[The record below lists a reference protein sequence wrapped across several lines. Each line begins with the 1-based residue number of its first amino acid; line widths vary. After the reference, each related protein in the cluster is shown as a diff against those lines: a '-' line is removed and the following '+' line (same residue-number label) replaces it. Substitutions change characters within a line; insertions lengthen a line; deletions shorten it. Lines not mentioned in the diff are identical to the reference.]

1 MDANSNRPSLG
12 LWHHPEANYS
22 FGLGQRGSIVAV
34 TGLIAILIAFVP
46 SANRLRNVSVMT
58 LVVAAILVGFLI
70 RDRWDRSLY
79 AIVRFE
85 VGWWWHRTTGR
96 TYYSPVWFSAA
107 PVTRS
112 ALPGLLA
119 DVSIVEHRDHNKT
132 FGVVIQPVSST
143 ATVLFEC
150 DPVGVEMLT
159 SEEANQHRQRWDR
172 WLSAT
177 CQEPD
182 IVSIQ
187 TVTQAAGGDAAQLK
201 SAVNDLVKR
210 RESASAELL
219 DDIQTTLNPVNR
231 PVCRT
236 WVAVSW
242 RTRRRDLHANVL
254 AARIAR
260 IGSELAECGGGDPRP
275 LSRHGIHRVWAEM
288 WDPERK
294 ASLAEFPNQAV
305 RMEDIIPVTNE
316 RRQALGIGNYEAVTL
331 AVGEMPH
338 GVIGTE
344 ALHNLA
350 QGVPGATAVRW
361 AELWRPVRPTE
372 ARTWLAGIERGI
384 ETRLALGENR
394 RRQKVG
400 DEVDETHHRTVAVA
414 LVEGANL
421 VRFGLGIT
429 ATYELTQDRD
439 AVIERIRQLCG
450 PLSVQLRVHNGA
462 HLPGFIA
469 TLPGGIPLPEV
480 VQPPDSKVFTTDMVR
495 TESRAQR

>member
-1 MDANSNRPSLG
+1 MDTDNTQPTLG
-12 LWHHPEANYS
+12 LWHRPEANYS
-22 FGLGQRGSIVAV
+22 FGLGQRGSIAAVA
-34 TGLIAILIAFVP
+34 GLIAVLIAFVP
-46 SANRLRNVSVMT
+46 SANRLRNVT
-58 LVVAAILVGFLI
+58 VVAAIVTAVLIGFLI
-70 RDRWDRSLY
+70 RDRWDRTLY

-85 VGWWWHRTTGR
+85 IGWWWHRLTGR
-96 TYYSPVWFSAA
+96 TYYSPVWFSAT
-107 PVTRS
+107 PVTKS
-112 ALPGLLA
+112 TLPGLLA
-119 DVSIVEHRDHNKT
+119 DVSIIEHHDRDTT
-132 FGVVIQPVSST
+132 FGVVIQPVSRT

-159 SEEANQHRQRWDR
+159 DEEAEQYRRRWDR

-182 IVSIQ
+182 IVSVQ
-187 TVTQAAGGDAAQLK
+187 TVTQAAGGDAVQLAD
-201 SAVNDLVKR
+201 AVNDLVTR
-210 RESASAELL
+210 SDSASARLL
-219 DDIQTTLNPVNR
+219 DGIRATLEPGDR

-242 RTRRRDLHANVL
+242 RTKRRELHATVL
-254 AARIAR
+254 AARMGRLA
-260 IGSELAECGGGDPRP
+260 SELAECGAGRPHP
-275 LSRHGIHRVWAEM
+275 LSRQEIHRVWAEM
-288 WDPERK
+288 WDPDRRE
-294 ASLAEFPNQAV
+294 SLAEHPDEEV
-305 RMEDIIPVTNE
+305 RLADIVPAINE
-316 RRQALGIGNYEAVTL
+316 RRQALAFGGYEAVTL

-338 GVIGTE
+338 GAIGTR
-344 ALHNLA
+344 ALHQLA

-394 RRQKVG
+394 RRQRVV
-400 DEVDETHHRTVAVA
+400 DEVDETHHRTMAVA

-429 ATYELTQDRD
+429 ATYDRAED
-439 AVIERIRQLCG
+439 RPAVIERIRQLCG

-480 VQPPDSKVFTTDMVR
+480 IQPPDSKVFTSDTIR
-495 TESRAQR
+495 TGR